1 MRRAAFSCLVILAVP
16 LWEVGPVLFSPV
28 LFGERAYA
36 AGFLDAVDDMP
47 LMAGLTET
55 GEGVAFD
62 KPDGRIIRAVATGGV
77 TVDAVRRFY
86 LETLPQLGWSRVQSG
101 DQNDKARLVFVR
113 EQERLEIQLES
124 PNQKTLEGAATLV
137 RFSIEP
143 N

>member
-16 LWEVGPVLFSPV
+16 MWEVGSVI
-28 LFGERAYA
+28 FGERAYA

-62 KPDGRIIRAVATGGV
+62 KPDGRIIRTVARGSV
-77 TVDAVRRFY
+77 TPDAVRRFY
-86 LETLPQLGWSRVQSG
+86 LETLPQLGWVLAGNGDQSG
-101 DQNDKARLVFVR
+101 NGQLVFIR
-113 EQERLEIQLES
+113 EQERLEIHLDSQ
-124 PNQKTLEGAATLV
+124 NQNTPQGAATLV

>member
-1 MRRAAFSCLVILAVP
+1 MSTLARHAAFFLLFILAGLGGSSV
-16 LWEVGPVLFSPV
+16 
-28 LFGERAYA
+28 FGNMAYA

-47 LMAGLTET
+47 LMEGLSET

-77 TVDAVRRFY
+77 TPGAVQRFY
-86 LETLPQLGWSRVQSG
+86 LETLPQLGWSLAGNGARSG
-101 DQNDKARLVFVR
+101 SGQLVFIR
-113 EQERLEIQLES
+113 EQERLEIYLDPHSQTTS
-124 PNQKTLEGAATLV
+124 QDTSTLV